1 MNNLEIFLNLN
12 NNEINAILVDKEK
25 KNQIFY
31 KDFDVENDF
40 NDPKTIIDN
49 LSKILKSLIIE
60 FEKKINNPISKINL
74 MIDDPETL
82 SIHVSIKKNYDNK
95 KILKNQIEYLIQ
107 DLKQQILRSNSDIKI
122 GHIIVKNYFVD
133 GEIYSQLPIGEV
145 CTDLVIQAQFI
156 CFSKNFIDSL
166 ENLFANYQIDINKI
180 ICTNYAK
187 SLLDTDLNSLSEAGL
202 KVIGGVNINEV
213 LVKPKKL
220 TKKGFFERL
229 FHFFS

>member
-133 GEIYSQLPIGEV
+133 GEIYSQLPIGEF
-145 CTDLVIQAQFI
+145 CTDLVVQIQFI
-156 CFSKNFIDSL
+156 CFSKNFTDSL

-187 SLLDTDLNSLSEAGL
+187 SLLDADLNSLSEAGL
-202 KVIGGVNINEV
+202 KVIGGANINEV
-213 LVKPKKL
+213 LVNPKKL
-220 TKKGFFERL
+220 TKVGFFERL
-229 FHFFS
+229 FHIFS

>member
-145 CTDLVIQAQFI
+145 CTDLVIQTQFI

-166 ENLFANYQIDINKI
+166 ENLFTNYQIDINKI

-187 SLLDTDLNSLSEAGL
+187 SLLNTDLNSLSEAGL
-202 KVIGGVNINEV
+202 KVIDGININEV
-213 LVKPKKL
+213 LVNPKKL
-220 TKKGFFERL
+220 TKVGFFERL
-229 FHFFS
+229 FHIFS

>member
-133 GEIYSQLPIGEV
+133 GETYSQLPIGEV
-145 CTDLVIQAQFI
+145 CTDLVIQTQFI
-156 CFSKNFIDSL
+156 CFSKNFTDSL
-166 ENLFANYQIDINKI
+166 ENLLANYQIDINKI

-202 KVIGGVNINEV
+202 KVIDEVNINEV
-213 LVKPKKL
+213 LVNPKKL
-220 TKKGFFERL
+220 TKVGFFERL
-229 FHFFS
+229 FHIFS